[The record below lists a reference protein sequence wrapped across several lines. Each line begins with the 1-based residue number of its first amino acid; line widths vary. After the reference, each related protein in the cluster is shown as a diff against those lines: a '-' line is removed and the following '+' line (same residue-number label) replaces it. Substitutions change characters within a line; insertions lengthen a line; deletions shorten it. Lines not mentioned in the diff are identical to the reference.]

1 MRLINTDNLILEEY
15 PGDYSG
21 RYAILSHTWEDGEI
35 SYQEMQIAA
44 HDDGRHGWSIRQ
56 KPGYRKIR
64 EFARVA
70 SADGFDYIWVD
81 TCCIDKT
88 SSAELSES
96 INCMFRWYSKA
107 ARCYVYLADVPNGCM
122 KDLREALKKRIIY
135 NSDGRQT
142 WTKEGGKPWSKR
154 EYHKLAWPSRA
165 AIDHPFYQSRYF
177 TRGWTLQ
184 ELIAPT
190 DLVFYHLDWTPGLTK
205 SDEPYIL
212 YRITGIPESVLETGD
227 CSSISIADRMQWA
240 SARTTTRIEDMA
252 YCLLGIFDVNM
263 PMLYGESDKSFLRLQ
278 EEICKISDDQSI
290 FAWRQKLPHS
300 QAFSSVGNSIIYR
313 GLFARSPQE
322 FAVNSVRL
330 APIEPASFIPPS
342 GSTSIGYNAQF
353 PLIPLTDVSKLNGIV
368 PVIDTSTHDA
378 KNEFLA
384 VLNAK
389 ALQSWHR
396 PGMRDLP
403 GHRVGILLK
412 ALSPGASTRQ
422 YVRVKPST
430 VYTLTRD
437 IPLPNPVSLY
447 IRHNHNIRIPE
458 NHVSRR
464 WGGFAIDASGSPF
477 LKTPFTIW
485 TPHCSD
491 GAEGSMC
498 NINDLIRCPG
508 ESKLD
513 KTNGVMAVIE
523 STDDELPFVGFLGRA
538 TSTSNKDGPGSPI
551 FWVRKGKLD
560 SPPEEVDLHTA
571 TKSLWGVRV
580 EDNPPQRELKFEE
593 KNATI
598 WFTVSW
604 LPKLVDDMLVC
615 SFSIKG
621 SWKPPEGD
629 VPLQLR

>member
-35 SYQEMQIAA
+35 SCQEMQIATQ
-44 HDDGRHGWSIRQ
+44 DDGHHGWVIKQ
-56 KPGYRKIR
+56 KPGYRKIL

-70 SADGFDYIWVD
+70 AADGFDYIWVD

-107 ARCYVYLADVPNGCM
+107 TRCYVYLADVPNGGM
-122 KDLREALKKRIIY
+122 KDLRDALKRRIIY
-135 NSDGRQT
+135 DSDSDPR
-142 WTKEGGKPWSKR
+142 WSKHQ
-154 EYHKLAWPSRA
+154 YHTLAWPSRG
-165 AIDHPFYQSRYF
+165 AIDHPFYQSRWW

-184 ELIAPT
+184 ELIAPI
-190 DLVFYHLDWTPGLTK
+190 DLIFYCSDWTPGLTK
-205 SDEPYIL
+205 SDMLYIL

-227 CSSISIADRMQWA
+227 CSFVSVADRMRWA

-263 PMLYGESDKSFLRLQ
+263 PMLYGESDKAFLRLQ
-278 EEICKISDDQSI
+278 EEICKVSDDQSI
-290 FAWRQKLPHS
+290 FAWRQKSPGS
-300 QAFSSVGNSIIYR
+300 QESSSSEGSSTSYR
-313 GLFARSPQE
+313 GLFARSPEE
-322 FAVNSVRL
+322 FAINSVRL

-353 PLIPLTDVSKLNGIV
+353 PLIPLTDVSKLKGIV

-378 KNEFLA
+378 KNEYLA
-384 VLNAK
+384 ILNAK

-403 GHRVGILLK
+403 GHRVAILLK

-430 VYTLTRD
+430 VYTLTQNN
-437 IPLPNPVSLY
+437 PLPSPVSLY
-447 IRHNHNIRIPE
+447 IRHNIRIPH
-458 NHVSRR
+458 NHASRR
-464 WGGFAIDASGSPF
+464 WGGFVIDASGSPF
-477 LKTPFTIW
+477 LQKTPFTIW
-485 TPHCSD
+485 SPHSSD
-491 GAEGSMC
+491 GANSGQGDMC
-498 NINDLIRCPG
+498 SINNLIRCPE
-508 ESKLD
+508 ESKLE
-513 KTNGVMAVIE
+513 KANGVIAIIQ
-523 STDDELPFVGFLGRA
+523 STSDDSPFVAFLGR
-538 TSTSNKDGPGSPI
+538 STRTGNKDGPGSPI
-551 FWVRKGKLD
+551 LWVRKGKLD
-560 SPPEEVDLHTA
+560 GPPEEVDFHSVL
-571 TKSLWGVRV
+571 KDSLPGVKV
-580 EDNPPQRELKFEE
+580 EDDPPQRQLKFEE
-593 KNATI
+593 QNATI
-598 WFTVSW
+598 WFTISW

-621 SWKPPEGD
+621 SWTPPEGET
-629 VPLQLR
+629 PRQLR